1 VNSSTIFFRPLA
13 VFRILVHHLASR
25 GHQNLKK
32 RWFQV
37 LALALTAAFVT
48 ASCIGSGGRRS
59 VKVVSPDGK
68 NIITLACPEK
78 AGGGPP
84 TFAIARSGRQVILP
98 SAFKIELSDKGDMA
112 AGAKILMVQE
122 DRADETFV
130 MLWGK
135 SRTVRNRFS
144 RARVHFENPDGTL
157 WDLELRAYDDGIAFR
172 YGFPEQ
178 PRLEEVL
185 LREEST
191 EFRLAGKPTLLMTTT
206 NSLAWSHERLFTRV
220 PLALVPENCLI
231 EMPVLAVWP
240 DGTSAALT
248 EAGGQVASNLLTWTI
263 KTWFLSVSASSSPP
277 SAISFISSSTAPTS
291 RAGST
296 GLSPTCSTGRAS

>member
-1 VNSSTIFFRPLA
+1 
-13 VFRILVHHLASR
+13 LVHHLASR

-78 AGGGPP
+78 AGVGPP

-135 SRTVRNRFS
+135 AGRCVTVSSGLGCISRIPTGPF
-144 RARVHFENPDGTL
+144 
-157 WDLELRAYDDGIAFR
+157 GIWNSV
-172 YGFPEQ
+172 P
-178 PRLEEVL
+178 
-185 LREEST
+185 
-191 EFRLAGKPTLLMTTT
+191 MTTA
-206 NSLAWSHERLFTRV
+206 S
-220 PLALVPENCLI
+220 PLG
-231 EMPVLAVWP
+231 M
-240 DGTSAALT
+240 DSR
-248 EAGGQVASNLLTWTI
+248 
-263 KTWFLSVSASSSPP
+263 SS
-277 SAISFISSSTAPTS
+277 
-291 RAGST
+291 RD
-296 GLSPTCSTGRAS
+296 